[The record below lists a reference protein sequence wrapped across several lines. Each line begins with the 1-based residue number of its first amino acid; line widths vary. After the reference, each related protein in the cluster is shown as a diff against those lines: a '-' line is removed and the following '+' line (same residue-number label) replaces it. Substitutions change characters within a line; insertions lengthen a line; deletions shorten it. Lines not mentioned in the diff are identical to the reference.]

1 LKQGFIWLAVHGA
14 ISEVKG
20 MNVDESVA
28 NLDICR
34 RFCGS
39 CPTYKENALKNG
51 TPSLLFCARAN
62 SDKGRGVK
70 MVGCNCPGCGVHKRY
85 KLTGDYFCST

>member
-1 LKQGFIWLAVHGA
+1 MK
-14 ISEVKG
+14 
-20 MNVDESVA
+20 VDESVA

-39 CPTYKENALKNG
+39 CPTYKENALKTGN
-51 TPSLLFCARAN
+51 PALLFCARGN
-62 SDKGRGVK
+62 SDKGKREK

-85 KLTGDYFCST
+85 KLTGDYFCTK